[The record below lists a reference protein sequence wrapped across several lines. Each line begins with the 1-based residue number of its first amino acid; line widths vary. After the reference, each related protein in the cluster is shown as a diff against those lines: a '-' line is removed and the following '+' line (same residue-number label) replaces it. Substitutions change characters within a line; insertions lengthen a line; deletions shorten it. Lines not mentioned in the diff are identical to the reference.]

1 MQYFAYIRGAN
12 VHMIH
17 IAMHN
22 DAYIHAYCEY
32 TSWVGSDI
40 SLARLDPKHSKAV
53 TRHLPG
59 IRGTKEDFAGAKSSL
74 LISVKT
80 KKRELI

>member
-1 MQYFAYIRGAN
+1 MQYFAHIRGAN

-53 TRHLPG
+53 SAPPSRNTR
-59 IRGTKEDFAGAKSSL
+59 D
-74 LISVKT
+74 
-80 KKRELI
+80 